1 MTESRSN
8 ELRLELTS
16 RIVSAYLSRNVIAPS
31 ELPHLIQQTYG
42 SLGKTSEPTK
52 TPATVEEQRPA
63 VPIKKSVTDD
73 FIVCL
78 EDGKSFKSLKRHL
91 MAKYALTPEQ
101 YREKWKLPAD
111 YPMVAPNYARK
122 RSELARATGLG
133 KKSAAKLSPSLQAV
147 RSA

>member
-1 MTESRSN
+1 MAAILCQRD
-8 ELRLELTS
+8 LRLELTS

-31 ELPHLIQQTYG
+31 ELPHLIQQIYG

-73 FIVCL
+73 FILCL

-133 KKSAAKLSPSLQAV
+133 RNRRQSSPLLQAV

>member
-16 RIVSAYLSRNVIAPS
+16 RIVSAYLTRNVIAPS
-31 ELPHLIQQTYG
+31 NPPHLIQQTYA
-42 SLGKTSEPTK
+42 SLGKPPN
-52 TPATVEEQRPA
+52 PAKPPPTVEEQPPA

-78 EDGKSFKSLKRHL
+78 EDGKSFKSLKRHS

-101 YREKWKLPAD
+101 YREKWKLPPD

-133 KKSAAKLSPSLQAV
+133 RNRRQSSPLLQAG

>member
-42 SLGKTSEPTK
+42 SLGKTSEPAK

-101 YREKWKLPAD
+101 YR
-111 YPMVAPNYARK
+111 
-122 RSELARATGLG
+122 
-133 KKSAAKLSPSLQAV
+133 
-147 RSA
+147 